1 MQKQTI
7 FKTPVVSGFFR
18 YFFKI
23 CTRLIG
29 WKIVGEKPA
38 DDKCVLIAAPHTSN
52 WDFPT
57 MMVAA
62 FVLGM
67 DVHWMG
73 KHTLFPKGPLG
84 AIMRWFGGIA
94 IDRREARNT
103 VEQMVAQ
110 YKKREQLLVLITP
123 EGTRTR
129 VDNWKAGFYH
139 IAVGAGVPIYL
150 GFVDTKTKQAGIMQ
164 AFYPSGDYQQDLPA
178 IMQFYKDK
186 QGFNDDGRY
195 QDLP

>member
-164 AFYPSGDYQQDLPA
+164 AFYPTGDYQQDLPA

-186 QGFNDDGRY
+186 QGFNDDGRC

>member
-129 VDNWKAGFYH
+129 VDSWKAGFYH

-164 AFYPSGDYQQDLPA
+164 AFYPTGDYQQDLPA

>member
-84 AIMRWFGGIA
+84 TIMRWFGGIA

-164 AFYPSGDYQQDLPA
+164 AFYPTGDYQQDLPA

>member
-164 AFYPSGDYQQDLPA
+164 AFYPTGDYQQDLPA